1 MRLATT
7 SGGERGRR
15 IGERAQGA
23 GSDRSPACA
32 LGLPASPG
40 LRVLDPHERTAALAL
55 LASRIPGVAA
65 ADLDV
70 TRKSVAPPRRISG
83 RRRERAGELCIRF
96 AECAE
101 ALRKSEQ

>member
-1 MRLATT
+1 MSTSRDDKLA
-7 SGGERGRR
+7 SM
-15 IGERAQGA
+15 
-23 GSDRSPACA
+23 SPAPDPIAA
-32 LGLPASPG
+32 LRALSAC
-40 LRVLDPHERTAALAL
+40 LRHLACGYGLDPHERTAALTL
-55 LASRIPGVAA
+55 LAGRIPGVAA

-83 RRRERAGELCIRF
+83 RRRERAGELCVRL